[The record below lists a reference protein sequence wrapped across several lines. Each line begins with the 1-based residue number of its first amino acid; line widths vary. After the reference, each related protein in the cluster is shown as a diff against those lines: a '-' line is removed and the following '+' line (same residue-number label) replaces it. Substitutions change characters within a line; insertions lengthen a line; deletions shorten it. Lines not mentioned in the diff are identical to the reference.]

1 MNDLPLFKQYAETV
15 FKYCNRYIELS
26 AEKFA
31 AIASYFEI
39 RNFDRRAIITQ
50 LGQVE
55 THYNI
60 VMRGLLR
67 KYLPVKKNEIIIQLA
82 TEGQII
88 QADISINHQVPSDC
102 IIEAIEPVSLLS
114 ISFENVQQVYQK
126 YPETERL
133 GRLLFTEL
141 FIKKDFHGYMQ
152 LNKSTRERFLDYMEA
167 HPDMIQRIPQKHLA
181 SYLNIKPETF
191 SRLKHLV
198 KEKK

>member
-1 MNDLPLFKQYAETV
+1 MNDLPLFKQYADTV
-15 FKYCNRYIELS
+15 YQYCNRYIELS

-39 RNFDRRAIITQ
+39 RNFDKRAIVTQ

-82 TEGQII
+82 TEGQVI

-167 HPDMIQRIPQKHLA
+167 HPEMIQRIPQKHLA

-198 KEKK
+198 REKK

>member
-1 MNDLPLFKQYAETV
+1 MNDLPLFKQYADTV
-15 FKYCNRYIELS
+15 YQYCKRYIDLS

-31 AIASYFEI
+31 AITAYFEI
-39 RNFDRRAIITQ
+39 RTFDKRTIVTQ
-50 LGQVE
+50 YGQVE
-55 THYNI
+55 THYNL
-60 VMRGLLR
+60 VMRGMLR
-67 KYLPVKKNEIIIQLA
+67 KYLPVKKNEVIIQLA
-82 TEGQII
+82 TEGQMI
-88 QADISINHQVPSDC
+88 QADISINQQIPSDC
-102 IIEAIEPVSLLS
+102 IIETIEPVSLLS
-114 ISFENVQQVYQK
+114 ISFENVQQIYQK

-181 SYLNIKPETF
+181 SFLNIKPETF